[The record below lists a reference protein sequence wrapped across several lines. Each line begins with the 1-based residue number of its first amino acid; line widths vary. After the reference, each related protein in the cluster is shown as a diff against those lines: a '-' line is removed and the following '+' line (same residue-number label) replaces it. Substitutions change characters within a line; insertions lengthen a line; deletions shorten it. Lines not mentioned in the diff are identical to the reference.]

1 MLWLGECDIINYA
14 MPTLLLKHADA
25 LVTMDA
31 ARREIRDGA
40 LFVRDNVIEQVGATR
55 ELPAAADR
63 VIDARGV
70 VVLPGLVNTHHHL
83 YQTLT
88 RALPAA
94 QDADLFHWLKTLY
107 PIWAELTPDAVYTS
121 ALVGLAELV
130 LTGCTTAADHL
141 YLFPN
146 GSKLDDEIRAAREI
160 GVRFHPTRGSMSL
173 GESQGGLPPDR
184 VCDGEDTILRDS
196 RRVIETFHDPQPY
209 SMCRVSLAPC
219 SPFSVT
225 PELMRESARLA
236 RAYQV
241 HLHTHLAETRDEED
255 FCLQKFGKRPVDYAE
270 YLEWMGADVWF
281 AHSVWVNDAE
291 IARYAKSG
299 VGIAHCPS
307 SNMRL
312 ASGIAPIVKML
323 RAGVKVG
330 LGVDGS
336 ASNDSSHMLAESR
349 QAMLL
354 QRVGGDPKAITAR
367 QALELGTLGGARV
380 LGRDDIGALEKGK
393 AADFIAVK
401 MGCLD
406 FAGALHDPVA
416 ALVFCTPPRVDL
428 SVINGRVVVENG
440 ELRTVEL
447 APVIA
452 RHNRMAKEMLA
463 RAGAR

>member
-1 MLWLGECDIINYA
+1 
-14 MPTLLLKHADA
+14 
-25 LVTMDA
+25 
-31 ARREIRDGA
+31 
-40 LFVRDNVIEQVGATR
+40 
-55 ELPAAADR
+55 
-63 VIDARGV
+63 
-70 VVLPGLVNTHHHL
+70 
-83 YQTLT
+83 
-88 RALPAA
+88 
-94 QDADLFHWLKTLY
+94 
-107 PIWAELTPDAVYTS
+107 
-121 ALVGLAELV
+121 
-130 LTGCTTAADHL
+130 
-141 YLFPN
+141 
-146 GSKLDDEIRAAREI
+146 
-160 GVRFHPTRGSMSL
+160 MSL

-416 ALVFCTPPRVDL
+416 ALVFCAPPRVEL